1 MPRVGGG
8 KHTLVRDEIV
18 ELIREGIRRAQAAG
32 DLPTFE
38 PPEFMV
44 EHPRQADHGDYATNV
59 ALQSARLARMAPPQ
73 IAQIIVRHLPP
84 AEYLERVDV
93 AGPGFINFSLSPVW
107 LTRQVDVIRAAGM
120 RWGSLEIGCGQKA
133 QVEFVSANPTGP
145 LHIGRTWGAVLG
157 DTIASLLEAVGYQ
170 VTREYYF
177 NNAGRQMQ
185 ILGESVRARYLE
197 LIGRPAE
204 FPEGGYEGD
213 YIWEIARTIVE
224 EHGDAWAE
232 EDWPPFKER
241 AEAWLFNDI
250 RRTLERMG
258 IHFDVWFNEQ
268 DLYKSSAIKKVVE
281 ALRAR
286 GYVYDK
292 DGAVWFK
299 ATAFGAEKDRVLIR
313 SNGEPT
319 YRLPDIAYHVNKLE
333 RGFDRI
339 INVLGAD
346 HKDEYPDVIAGVRA
360 LGYDADRIQV
370 VLHQFINLVRQG
382 KQVRMSTRKANY
394 VTLDDLLDEVT
405 ITHPESGVTIPG
417 KDPVRFML
425 LTRTPDSPM
434 NFDLDLVTQQTNENP
449 VYYVQ
454 YAHARICS
462 ILRKAEEEG
471 WQRTGTEGW
480 EEGDV
485 TLLTH
490 PAELTLIRKM
500 LELPEVIEDAV
511 QKLTPH
517 LLSFYAMDLASNFH
531 IFYRDCRVL
540 SSDPA
545 DAPLTRARLKL
556 VEAARITL
564 ARVLDLM
571 GMTAPERM

>member
-1 MPRVGGG
+1 MI
-8 KHTLVRDEIV
+8 RDAIA
-18 ELIREGIRRAQAAG
+18 ELIREGICRAQKAG
-32 DLPTFE
+32 ELSPFEIPTIL
-38 PPEFMV
+38 V
-44 EHPRQADHGDYATNV
+44 EHPKQADHGDYATNV
-59 ALQSARLARMAPPQ
+59 ALQLARAAQMAPPR
-73 IAQIIVRHLPP
+73 IAQIIVQHLPP
-84 AEYLERVDV
+84 ADYIGRVAV
-93 AGPGFINFSLSPVW
+93 AGPGFINITLAPIW
-107 LTRQVDVIRAAGM
+107 IARQVETIRAANM
-120 RWGSLEIGCGQKA
+120 TWGNLDIGRGQKA

-157 DTIASLLEAVGYQ
+157 DTIASLLEAAGYE

-185 ILGESVRARYLE
+185 ILGQSVRARYLE

-204 FPEGGYEGD
+204 FPEEGYQGD

-224 EHGDAWAE
+224 EQGTAWAE
-232 EDWPPFKER
+232 EDWPVFKER
-241 AEAWLFNDI
+241 AEAWLFDDI

-258 IHFDVWFNEQ
+258 IYFDVWFNEY
-268 DLYKSSAIKKVVE
+268 DLYTSSAIQKTVQ
-281 ALRAR
+281 ALRER

-299 ATAFGAEKDRVLIR
+299 ATAFGADKDRVLIK

-333 RGFDRI
+333 RGFHRI

-370 VLHQFINLVRQG
+370 VIHQFINLVREG
-382 KQVRMSTRKANY
+382 KQVRMSTRRANY
-394 VTLDDLLDEVT
+394 ITLDDLLDEVT

-425 LTRTPDSPM
+425 LTRSPDSPM
-434 NFDLDLVTQQTNENP
+434 NFDLDLVTRQTNENP

-471 WQRTGTEGW
+471 WQPDGPDGW
-480 EEGDV
+480 ETGDV

-500 LELPEVIEDAV
+500 LELPEVIESAV
-511 QKLTPH
+511 EKLAPH
-517 LLSFYAMDLASNFH
+517 QLSFYAMDLASNFH
-531 IFYRDCRVL
+531 AFYRDCRVL

-545 DAPLTRARLKL
+545 DAALTRARLKL
-556 VEAARITL
+556 VDASRITL
-564 ARVLDLM
+564 ARVLGLM

>member
-1 MPRVGGG
+1 MI
-8 KHTLVRDEIV
+8 RDTIA
-18 ELIREGIRRAQAAG
+18 ELIREGICRAQQAG
-32 DLPTFE
+32 ELPSFE
-38 PPEFMV
+38 IPTILV

-59 ALQSARLARMAPPQ
+59 ALQLARAARMAPPR
-73 IAQIIVRHLPP
+73 IAQIIVQHLPS
-84 AEYLERVDV
+84 ADYIGQVAV
-93 AGPGFINFSLSPVW
+93 AGPGFINITLAPTW
-107 LTRQVDVIRAAGM
+107 IACQVETIRAAGM
-120 RWGSLEIGCGQKA
+120 TWGNLDIGRGQKA

-157 DTIASLLEAVGYQ
+157 DTIASLLEAAGYD

-185 ILGESVRARYLE
+185 ILGQSVRARYLE

-204 FPEGGYEGD
+204 FPEEGYQGD
-213 YIWEIARTIVE
+213 YIWEIAQTIVE
-224 EHGDAWAE
+224 EQGTAWAE
-232 EDWPPFKER
+232 EEWPVFKER

-258 IHFDVWFNEQ
+258 IHFDVWFNEH
-268 DLYKSSAIKKVVE
+268 DLYTSSAIQKTVQ
-281 ALRAR
+281 ALRER

-292 DGAVWFK
+292 DGAIWFR
-299 ATAFGAEKDRVLIR
+299 ATAFGADKDRVLIK

-333 RGFDRI
+333 RGFHRI
-339 INVLGAD
+339 INVFGAD
-346 HKDEYPDVIAGVRA
+346 HKDEYPDVIASVRA

-370 VLHQFINLVRQG
+370 VIHQFINLVREG
-382 KQVRMSTRKANY
+382 KQVRMSTRRANY
-394 VTLDDLLDEVT
+394 ITLDDLLDEVT

-425 LTRTPDSPM
+425 LTRSPDSPM
-434 NFDLDLVTQQTNENP
+434 NFDLDLVTRQTNENP

-471 WQRTGTEGW
+471 WRPDGPDGW
-480 EEGDV
+480 ETGDV

-500 LELPEVIEDAV
+500 LELPEVIESAV
-511 QKLTPH
+511 EKLAPH
-517 LLSFYAMDLASNFH
+517 QLSFYAMELASNFH
-531 IFYRDCRVL
+531 AFYRDCRVL

-545 DAPLTRARLKL
+545 DAALTRARLKL
-556 VEAARITL
+556 VDASRITL
-564 ARVLDLM
+564 ARVLGLM

>member
-1 MPRVGGG
+1 MI
-8 KHTLVRDEIV
+8 RDAIA
-18 ELIREGIRRAQAAG
+18 ELIREGIRRAQEAG
-32 DLPTFE
+32 DLPLFE
-38 PPEFMV
+38 IPTILI
-44 EHPRQADHGDYATNV
+44 EHPKQADHGDYATNA
-59 ALQSARLARMAPPQ
+59 ALQLARAARMAPPK
-73 IAQIIVRHLPP
+73 IAQAIVQHLPP
-84 AEYLERVDV
+84 ADYVGQVTV
-93 AGPGFINFSLSPVW
+93 AGPGFINITLSPTW
-107 LTRQVDVIRAAGM
+107 IARQVETIRAAGM
-120 RWGSLEIGCGQKA
+120 SWGNLDIGRGQKA

-157 DTIASLLEAVGYQ
+157 DTIASLLEAVGYD

-185 ILGESVRARYLE
+185 ILGQSVRARYLE
-197 LIGRPAE
+197 LIGHPAE
-204 FPEGGYEGD
+204 FPEEGYQGD

-224 EHGDAWAE
+224 EQGTAWAE
-232 EDWPPFKER
+232 EDWPVFKER

-258 IHFDVWFNEQ
+258 IHFDVWFNEH
-268 DLYKSSAIKKVVE
+268 DLYTSSAIQKTVQ
-281 ALRAR
+281 ALRER

-299 ATAFGAEKDRVLIR
+299 ATEFGADKDRVLIK

-333 RGFDRI
+333 RGFQRI
-339 INVLGAD
+339 INIFGAD

-370 VLHQFINLVRQG
+370 VIHQFINLVREG
-382 KQVRMSTRKANY
+382 KQVRMSTRRANY
-394 VTLDDLLDEVT
+394 ITLDDLLDEVT

-425 LTRTPDSPM
+425 LTRSPDSPL
-434 NFDLDLVTQQTNENP
+434 NFDLDLVTRQTNENP

-471 WQRTGTEGW
+471 WRPDGPDGW
-480 EEGDV
+480 EAGDV

-500 LELPEVIEDAV
+500 LELPEVIESAV
-511 QKLTPH
+511 EKLAPH
-517 LLSFYAMDLASNFH
+517 QLSFYAMDLASNFH
-531 IFYRDCRVL
+531 AFYRDCRVL

-545 DAPLTRARLKL
+545 DAALTRARLKL
-556 VEAARITL
+556 VDASRITL
-564 ARVLDLM
+564 ARVLGLM

>member
-1 MPRVGGG
+1 
-8 KHTLVRDEIV
+8 LIRDAIA
-18 ELIREGIRRAQAAG
+18 ELIQEGIHRAQEAG
-32 DLPTFE
+32 DLPLFE
-38 PPEFMV
+38 IPV
-44 EHPRQADHGDYATNV
+44 ILIEHPKQADHGDYATN
-59 ALQSARLARMAPPQ
+59 AAMQLARAAHMTPLR
-73 IAQIIVRHLPP
+73 IAQAIVQHLPP
-84 AEYLERVDV
+84 ADYIGQVAV
-93 AGPGFINFSLSPVW
+93 AGPGFINITLSPTW
-107 LTRQVDVIRAAGM
+107 IARQVETIRAAGM
-120 RWGSLEIGCGQKA
+120 NWGNLDIGRGQKA

-157 DTIASLLEAVGYQ
+157 DTIASLLEAAGYH

-185 ILGESVRARYLE
+185 ILGQSVRARYLE

-204 FPEGGYEGD
+204 FPEEGYQGD

-224 EHGDAWAE
+224 EQGTAWAE
-232 EDWPPFKER
+232 EDWPVFKER

-250 RRTLERMG
+250 RHTLERMG
-258 IHFDVWFNEQ
+258 IHFDVWFNEY
-268 DLYKSSAIKKVVE
+268 DLYTSSAIQKTVQ
-281 ALRAR
+281 ALRER

-299 ATAFGAEKDRVLIR
+299 ATAFGADKDRVLIK
-313 SNGEPT
+313 STGEPT

-333 RGFDRI
+333 RGFQRI

-370 VLHQFINLVRQG
+370 VIHQFINLVREG
-382 KQVRMSTRKANY
+382 KQVRMSTRRANY
-394 VTLDDLLDEVT
+394 ITLDDLLDEVT

-425 LTRTPDSPM
+425 LTRSPDSPM
-434 NFDLDLVTQQTNENP
+434 NFDLDLVTRQTNENP

-471 WQRTGTEGW
+471 WQLDGPDGW
-480 EEGDV
+480 GNGDV

-500 LELPEVIEDAV
+500 LELPEVIESAV
-511 QKLTPH
+511 EKLAPH
-517 LLSFYAMDLASNFH
+517 QLSFYAMDLASHFH
-531 IFYRDCRVL
+531 AFYRDCRVL

-545 DAPLTRARLKL
+545 DAALTRARLKL
-556 VEAARITL
+556 VDASRITL
-564 ARVLDLM
+564 ARVLGLM

>member
-1 MPRVGGG
+1 
-8 KHTLVRDEIV
+8 
-18 ELIREGIRRAQAAG
+18 
-32 DLPTFE
+32 
-38 PPEFMV
+38 
-44 EHPRQADHGDYATNV
+44 GDYATNV
-59 ALQSARLARMAPPQ
+59 ALQSAREARMAPRA
-73 IAQIIVRHLPP
+73 IAEAIVQHLPTT
-84 AEYLERVDV
+84 EYVESVEV
-93 AGPGFINFSLSPVW
+93 AGPGFINITLTSRW
-107 LTRQVDVIRAAGM
+107 LAQQVETIRAAGP
-120 RWGSLEIGCGQKA
+120 RWGSLDIGKGLKA

-157 DTIASLLEAVGYQ
+157 DTIANLLEAVGYD

-197 LIGRPAE
+197 LIGRPAK
-204 FPEGGYEGD
+204 FPEEGYRGE
-213 YIWEIARTIVE
+213 YIWEIARTIVQE
-224 EHGDAWAE
+224 QGDAWAN
-232 EDWPPFKER
+232 EDWHPFKER
-241 AEAWLFNDI
+241 AEAWLFEDI

-258 IHFDVWFNEQ
+258 IHFDVWFNEH
-268 DLYKSSAIKKVVE
+268 DLYVSSAVMKTVE
-281 ALRAR
+281 ALRER
-286 GYVYDK
+286 GYAYDK
-292 DGAVWFK
+292 DGAVWFR
-299 ATAFGAEKDRVLIR
+299 ATAFGAEKDRVLIK

-319 YRLPDIAYHVNKLE
+319 YRLPDIAYHINKLE

-339 INVLGAD
+339 INIFGAD

-370 VLHQFINLVRQG
+370 VIHQFINLVRAG
-382 KQVRMSTRKANY
+382 KQVRMSTRRANY
-394 VTLDDLLDEVT
+394 VTLDDLLDAVT

-425 LTRTPDSPM
+425 LTRSPDSPM
-434 NFDLDLVTQQTNENP
+434 NFDLDLVTQQTPENP

-471 WQRTGTEGW
+471 WHPSGPDGW
-480 EEGDV
+480 ETGDV
-485 TLLTH
+485 SLLTH
-490 PAELTLIRKM
+490 PAELALIRKM
-500 LELPEVIEDAV
+500 LELPEVVESAV

-517 LLSFYAMDLASNFH
+517 QLSFYAMDLAASFH
-531 IFYRDCRVL
+531 TFYRDCRVL
-540 SSDPA
+540 SSDPN
-545 DAPLTRARLKL
+545 DAELTKARLKL
-556 VEAARITL
+556 VDAARITL